1 MSWNAPTEPID
12 PIEPIEPIEIAALG
26 ALAASRVGLTLQD
39 LSGALVAAG
48 VARGKITVAIDSLRQ
63 RGEIAPRG
71 RLLELTSAG
80 IRALLEAQAD
90 IAAAVDP
97 SPPSASREDCPS
109 IPWLTAVHTVWV
121 EALSINYAVAP
132 DALRALLPPPLEPEI
147 HKGSA
152 WIQVLVS
159 SLRDM
164 RPRGVPSL
172 FGVCF
177 YQASYRAAVRY
188 SSSDGS
194 WRRGGYFVRSE
205 TNHPVMRAVGN
216 ALAEFKFH
224 DFGAAEMTMLREGD
238 RLTLG
243 IDPEPPDSG
252 GRLFGVFD
260 TRPGLDRPPGSMWS
274 SLEELHE
281 PLVECYDALGVDRQG
296 GYLYILTVDRDPW
309 CARWSRPETL
319 YSEYFERGELG
330 NGVARL
336 DSVLHLT
343 ECRYRWRPLRRE
355 ILPR

>member
-1 MSWNAPTEPID
+1 M
-12 PIEPIEPIEIAALG
+12 
-26 ALAASRVGLTLQD
+26 
-39 LSGALVAAG
+39 AAG
-48 VARGKITVAIDSLRQ
+48 VPGGDATAAIESLRE
-63 RGEIAPRG
+63 RGAIAVRG
-71 RLLELTSAG
+71 PLLELTGAG
-80 IRALLEAQAD
+80 IRALLEAQAE
-90 IAAAVDP
+90 IAAALDP
-97 SPPSASREDCPS
+97 SPPSPVLEDCPS

-121 EALSINYAVAP
+121 EALSLNYAVAP
-132 DALRALLPPPLEPEI
+132 DALRALLPLPLEPEV

-188 SSSDGS
+188 PSSDGT

-224 DFGAAEMTMLREGD
+224 DFGSAEMMLLRDGD

-243 IDPEPPDSG
+243 IDPETPTSG
-252 GRLFGVFD
+252 GRLFGIFD
-260 TRPGLDRPPGSMWS
+260 TRPGLDRPAGSVWS

-281 PLVECYDALGVDRQG
+281 PLVECYDALGVDRET

-309 CARWSRPETL
+309 RAGWSHPLSL

-330 NGVARL
+330 GGLARL
-336 DSVLHLT
+336 DSVLHLA

-355 ILPR
+355 ILAR